1 MLPHNTYL
9 WDCVVVERGV
19 PTCHVHHIE
28 GNDVAHP
35 LDFMDDC
42 IRIGHAFSVSQSGLS
57 G

>member
-19 PTCHVHHIE
+19 PTCHVDQIE

-42 IRIGHAFSVSQSGLS
+42 IHIGHAFSVSQSGLS